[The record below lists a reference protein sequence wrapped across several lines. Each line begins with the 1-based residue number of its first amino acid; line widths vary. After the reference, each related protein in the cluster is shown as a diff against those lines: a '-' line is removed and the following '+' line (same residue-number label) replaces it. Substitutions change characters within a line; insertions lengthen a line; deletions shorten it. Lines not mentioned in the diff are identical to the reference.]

1 MPVFES
7 SVKMWQQL
15 IGGWADS
22 CAQVDLSILPSS
34 LPSRPP
40 KLFTLPTIS
49 QPSSPSPLCPAH
61 PLGLSFSLV
70 PTFSGRGGND
80 VTDCPSAFTPHCWLS
95 TIVPLV
101 LSLYRALPGPLLV
114 ALWVSLTT
122 EPRKSLC
129 TVPMAMCCQL
139 SPSYTVSELDQ
150 DSLRDP
156 GLLRSDTQCHLVRF
170 GDFGDTMDE

>member
-7 SVKMWQQL
+7 TVKMWQQL

-34 LPSRPP
+34 LPSWPP

-101 LSLYRALPGPLLV
+101 LSLYRTLPGPLWLPCES
-114 ALWVSLTT
+114 AW
-122 EPRKSLC
+122 P
-129 TVPMAMCCQL
+129 L
-139 SPSYTVSELDQ
+139 SPGSPSARFLWQCAVSY
-150 DSLRDP
+150 
-156 GLLRSDTQCHLVRF
+156 HLV
-170 GDFGDTMDE
+170 TLSLN